1 MFTTLDLERCM
12 QKLCKNTCMN
22 IVHLFMVDVE
32 RSCCVEV
39 SVMWAGSDS
48 NNTIFV
54 AFILFIQALIY
65 L

>member
-1 MFTTLDLERCM
+1 
-12 QKLCKNTCMN
+12 
-22 IVHLFMVDVE
+22 MVDVE

-65 L
+65 S